1 MQESSLSLK
10 IKVEWNILYKFLS
23 SLCIYISGFLYENS
37 TDKYC
42 KHAAYEYHDSRDNIY
57 MLRENV
63 CAFRINIHC
72 KISIFQTSRF
82 SFFLFENAKMLVKIY
97 NIKKCIFTFL
107 K

>member
-1 MQESSLSLK
+1 MRIYK
-10 IKVEWNILYKFLS
+10 CYNI
-23 SLCIYISGFLYENS
+23 E
-37 TDKYC
+37 KYC
-42 KHAAYEYHDSRDNIY
+42 KHAAYEYHDCRDNIY

-82 SFFLFENAKMLVKIY
+82 SFFLFENTKMLVKIY